1 MYLIIN
7 LQLGEAESMERFD
20 VLVIGAGPGGYSTAL
35 TAASH
40 GLSVA
45 IVEKGEIGGACL
57 NRGCV
62 PAKAWISS
70 AETVDMAEHMATLAK
85 HPFEYAPDFKKAVA
99 KQRAIVAQFCKSL
112 TALLE
117 KRGVKIIRGSARF
130 TSPSSAVADG
140 ADGATEIS
148 FGSAVIATGTQP
160 SNLFGAG
167 PDPILDSSSI
177 FEMETLPAS
186 IIIVGAG
193 AIGCEFASALSRF
206 GVKVTV
212 LELMPRILPI
222 EDAEISS
229 TLAREFKKRKIQVE
243 TGVRIVTLER
253 SGDGV
258 TATLEDGRTFT
269 ADKALVSTGRRFPTE
284 SLGLDTAGVKTGSR
298 GEIVTDGLMRA
309 SAPNI
314 FAVGDVA
321 GKYLLAYTA
330 YAEGRHV
337 ADVIAGKTNE
347 PLCMTVPGAVFTIP
361 EIGSVGVTEEKAPA
375 GFKKGV
381 FHFRSLARAHATG
394 EIAGLV
400 KVIADG
406 TTDKLLGVH
415 IIGARAT
422 DMIHIASVAISA
434 GMTAR
439 DFGRLVFCHPTFAEA
454 IVEAVHDVHGESIH
468 K

>member
-1 MYLIIN
+1 
-7 LQLGEAESMERFD
+7 MERFD
-20 VLVIGAGPGGYSTAL
+20 VLVVGAGPGGYSAAL
-35 TAASH
+35 RAVGH

-70 AETVDMAEHMATLAK
+70 AETVDMAEHMATLAIK
-85 HPFEYAPDFKKAVA
+85 PFEYAPDFKKAVA
-99 KQRAIVAQFCKSL
+99 KQRAIVAQFCNSL
-112 TALLE
+112 TALLQ
-117 KRGVKIIRGSARF
+117 KRGVKIIHGAARF
-130 TSPSSAVADG
+130 TGPSTAVVDGSAQ
-140 ADGATEIS
+140 IS
-148 FGSAVIATGTQP
+148 FGNAVIATGTQP
-160 SNLFGAG
+160 ASLFGSG
-167 PDPILDSSSI
+167 PDPVLDSSSI
-177 FEMETLPAS
+177 FEMETPPSS

-206 GVKVTV
+206 GVKVTI
-212 LELMPRILPI
+212 LELLPRILPI

-243 TGVRIVTLER
+243 TGARIVKLER

-258 TATLEDGRTFT
+258 TATLEDGRAFT
-269 ADKALVSTGRRFPTE
+269 ADKALVSTGRRFPTG
-284 SLGLDTAGVKTGSR
+284 SLGLDNAGVKTGSR
-298 GEIVTDGLMRA
+298 GEIITDGLMRT
-309 SAPNI
+309 SAANVY
-314 FAVGDVA
+314 AVGDVA

-337 ADVIAGKTNE
+337 ADVIAGKTAL
-347 PLCMTVPGAVFTIP
+347 PLSMTVPSAVFTIP
-361 EIGSVGVTEEKAPA
+361 EIGSVGVTQENAPA

-381 FHFRSLARAHATG
+381 FHFRSLARAHSAG

-406 TTDKLLGVH
+406 TTDRLLGVH
-415 IIGARAT
+415 IIGPRAT
-422 DMIHIASVAISA
+422 DMIHIASVAMSA

-439 DFGRLVFCHPTFAEA
+439 DFGQIVFCHPTFAEA
-454 IVEAVHDVHGESIH
+454 MVEAVHDVHGESIH

>member
-1 MYLIIN
+1 
-7 LQLGEAESMERFD
+7 MERFD

-35 TAASH
+35 RAAGH

-62 PAKAWISS
+62 PAKAWISA
-70 AETVDMAEHMATLAK
+70 AETVDMAAHMATLARE
-85 HPFEYAPDFKKAVA
+85 PFTYAPDFKKAVE
-99 KQRAIVAQFCKSL
+99 KQRGIVAQFCKSL

-117 KRGVKIIRGSARF
+117 KRGVKLIRGSARF
-130 TSPSSAVADG
+130 TSPSTAVVDG
-140 ADGATEIS
+140 GREIA
-148 FGSAVIATGTQP
+148 FANAVIATGTQP
-160 SNLFGAG
+160 SPLFGAG

-177 FEMETLPAS
+177 FQMETLASS

-206 GVKVTV
+206 GVRVTI
-212 LELMPRILPI
+212 LELLPRILPV

-229 TLAREFKKRKIQVE
+229 TLAREFKKRKIAVD
-243 TGVRIVTLER
+243 TGVRIVKLER
-253 SGDGV
+253 AGDGV

-284 SLGLDTAGVKTGSR
+284 SLGLDNAGVKTGPR
-298 GEIVTDGLMRA
+298 GEVVTDGLMRT
-309 SAPNI
+309 SAPNV

-337 ADVIAGKTNE
+337 ADVIAGKTDKE
-347 PLCMTVPGAVFTIP
+347 LCMTVPSAVFTIP

-375 GFKKGV
+375 GFKKGI
-381 FHFRSLARAHATG
+381 FHFRSLARAHAAG
-394 EIAGLV
+394 EIAGFV

-415 IIGARAT
+415 IIGPRAT
-422 DMIHIASVAISA
+422 DMIHTASVAISA
-434 GMTAR
+434 GMTTR
-439 DFGRLVFCHPTFAEA
+439 DFGQLLFCHPTFAEA
-454 IVEAVHDVHGESIH
+454 MVEAVHDVHGESLH

>member
-1 MYLIIN
+1 
-7 LQLGEAESMERFD
+7 MERFD

-35 TAASH
+35 VAASH

-99 KQRAIVAQFCKSL
+99 RQRAIVAQFCKSL

-130 TSPSSAVADG
+130 TSPSTAVVDG
-140 ADGATEIS
+140 AVEVG
-148 FGSAVIATGTQP
+148 FGKAVIATGTQP

-167 PDPILDSSSI
+167 PDPVLDSSSI

-206 GVKVTV
+206 GVKVTI
-212 LELMPRILPI
+212 LELMPRCLPI

-243 TGVRIVTLER
+243 TGVRIVKLER

-269 ADKALVSTGRRFPTE
+269 ADKALVSTGRRFPTQ
-284 SLGLDTAGVKTGSR
+284 SLGLDTADVKTGPR
-298 GEIVTDGLMRA
+298 GEIITDGLMRT

-337 ADVIAGKTNE
+337 ADVIAEKTIE

-361 EIGSVGVTEEKAPA
+361 EIGSVGVTEDKAPA

-381 FHFRSLARAHATG
+381 FHFRSLARAHAAG
-394 EIAGLV
+394 EIAGFA

-415 IIGARAT
+415 IIGPRAT
-422 DMIHIASVAISA
+422 DMIHIASVAMSA

>member
-1 MYLIIN
+1 
-7 LQLGEAESMERFD
+7 MERFD
-20 VLVIGAGPGGYSTAL
+20 VFVIGAGPGGYSTAL
-35 TAASH
+35 VAASH

-45 IVEKGEIGGACL
+45 IVEKSEIGGACL

-85 HPFEYAPDFKKAVA
+85 EPFTYAPDFKKAVA

-117 KRGVKIIRGSARF
+117 KRGVKIIRGPARF
-130 TSPSSAVADG
+130 TGPSTALVNG
-140 ADGATEIS
+140 GGEIA
-148 FGSAVIATGTQP
+148 FTNAVIATGTQP

-167 PDPILDSSSI
+167 PDPVLDSSSI

-206 GVKVTV
+206 GVKVTI
-212 LELMPRILPI
+212 LELLPRILPI

-229 TLAREFKKRKIQVE
+229 TLAREFKKRKIEVE
-243 TGVRIVTLER
+243 TGVRIVKLER
-253 SGDGV
+253 GGDGV
-258 TATLEDGRTFT
+258 TATLEDGRAFT
-269 ADKALVSTGRRFPTE
+269 ADKALVSTGRRFPTD
-284 SLGLDTAGVKTGSR
+284 SLGLDAAGVKTGVR
-298 GEIVTDGLMRA
+298 GEIVTDGAMRT

-321 GKYLLAYTA
+321 GKHLLAYTA

-337 ADVIAGKTNE
+337 ADVIAGKTSE
-347 PLCMTVPGAVFTIP
+347 PISMAVPSAVFTIP

-381 FHFRSLARAHATG
+381 FHFRSLARAHAAG

-406 TTDKLLGVH
+406 TTDKLLGAH
-415 IIGARAT
+415 IIGPRAT
-422 DMIHIASVAISA
+422 DMIHIASVAMSA

-454 IVEAVHDVHGESIH
+454 LVEAVHDVHGESIH

>member
-1 MYLIIN
+1 
-7 LQLGEAESMERFD
+7 MERFD
-20 VLVIGAGPGGYSTAL
+20 VFVIGAGPGGYSAAL
-35 TAASH
+35 RAVGH

-45 IVEKGEIGGACL
+45 IAEKGEIGGACL

-70 AETVDMAEHMATLAK
+70 AETVDMADHMATLAIQ
-85 HPFEYAPDFKKAVA
+85 PFEYAPDFKKVVEQ
-99 KQRAIVAQFCKSL
+99 QRAIVAPFRKSL

-130 TSPSSAVADG
+130 TSPSTAVVDG
-140 ADGATEIS
+140 GGDIAFS
-148 FGSAVIATGTQP
+148 NAVIATGTQP
-160 SNLFGAG
+160 ASLFGAG

-177 FEMETLPAS
+177 FEMETIPSS
-186 IIIVGAG
+186 IVIVGAG

-212 LELMPRILPI
+212 LELLPRILPI
-222 EDAEISS
+222 EDAEVSA

-243 TGVRIVTLER
+243 TGVRIVKLER
-253 SGDGV
+253 SGEGV

-269 ADKALVSTGRRFPTE
+269 ADKALVSTGRRFPTG
-284 SLGLDTAGVKTGSR
+284 SLGLDSAGVKTGAR
-298 GEIVTDGLMRA
+298 GEILTDGLMRTNV
-309 SAPNI
+309 PNI
-314 FAVGDVA
+314 YAVGDVA

-330 YAEGRHV
+330 YAEGKHS
-337 ADVIAGKTNE
+337 ADVIAGKTTE
-347 PLCMTVPGAVFTIP
+347 PLSMTVPSAVFTIP
-361 EIGSVGVTEEKAPA
+361 EIGSVGVTEATAPA

-381 FHFRSLARAHATG
+381 FHFRSLARAHAAG
-394 EIAGLV
+394 EIAGFV

-406 TTDKLLGVH
+406 DTDKLIGVH
-415 IIGARAT
+415 IIGPRAT
-422 DMIHIASVAISA
+422 DMIHTASVAVSA
-434 GMTAR
+434 GMTTR

-454 IVEAVHDVHGESIH
+454 MVEAVHDVHGESIH

>member
-1 MYLIIN
+1 M
-7 LQLGEAESMERFD
+7 GRFD
-20 VLVIGAGPGGYSTAL
+20 VLAIGAGPGGYSAAL
-35 TAASH
+35 VAAGH

-70 AETVDMAEHMATLAK
+70 AETVDMAEHMATLAAE
-85 HPFEYAPDFKKAVA
+85 PFKYAPDFKKAVA
-99 KQRAIVAQFCKSL
+99 KQKAIVAQFRNSL

-130 TSPSSAVADG
+130 VSPSTAVVDG
-140 ADGATEIS
+140 ADGAVEIS
-148 FGSAVIATGTQP
+148 FGKAVIATGTQP

-167 PDPILDSSSI
+167 PDPVLDSSSI
-177 FEMETLPAS
+177 FDMETLPSS

-206 GVKVTV
+206 GVKVTI
-212 LELMPRILPI
+212 LELLPRILPV
-222 EDAEISS
+222 EDSEISS
-229 TLAREFKKRKIQVE
+229 TLAREFKKRKIGLE
-243 TGVRIVTLER
+243 TGVRIVKLER
-253 SGDGV
+253 AGDGA
-258 TATLEDGRTFT
+258 TATLEDGRTVT
-269 ADKALVSTGRRFPTE
+269 ADKALVSTGRRFPTD
-284 SLGLDTAGVKTGSR
+284 SLGLDTAGVKTGPR
-298 GEIVTDGLMRA
+298 GEIVTDGLMRT

-337 ADVIAGKTNE
+337 ADVIAGKTE
-347 PLCMTVPGAVFTIP
+347 EQISMIVPSAVFTIP

-375 GFKKGV
+375 GFKKGI
-381 FHFRSLARAHATG
+381 FHFRSLARAHSAG

-415 IIGARAT
+415 IIGPRAT
-422 DMIHIASVAISA
+422 DMIHIASVAMTA

-439 DFGRLVFCHPTFAEA
+439 YFGRLIFGHPTFAEA
-454 IVEAVHDVHGESIH
+454 LMEAVHDVHGESIH

>member
-1 MYLIIN
+1 
-7 LQLGEAESMERFD
+7 MERFD
-20 VLVIGAGPGGYSTAL
+20 VLVIGAGPGGYSAAL
-35 TAASH
+35 RAVGH
-40 GLSVA
+40 GLCVA

-70 AETVDMAEHMATLAK
+70 AETVDMAVHMATLATQ
-85 HPFEYAPDFKKAVA
+85 PFEYAPDFKKTVE
-99 KQRAIVAQFCKSL
+99 KQRAIVAQFRKSL

-130 TSPSSAVADG
+130 TGPSTAVVDG
-140 ADGATEIS
+140 AGEMAFTN
-148 FGSAVIATGTQP
+148 AVIATGTRP
-160 SNLFGAG
+160 ASLFGAG

-177 FEMETLPAS
+177 FQMETLPSS

-212 LELMPRILPI
+212 LELLPRILPM
-222 EDAEISS
+222 EDGEVSA

-243 TGVRIVTLER
+243 TGARIVKLER
-253 SGDGV
+253 SGAGV
-258 TATLEDGRTFT
+258 TAALEDGRTFT
-269 ADKALVSTGRRFPTE
+269 ADKALVSTGRRFPTG
-284 SLGLDTAGVKTGSR
+284 SLGLENAGVKTGSR
-298 GEIVTDGLMRA
+298 GEIVTDGLMRT

-314 FAVGDVA
+314 YAVGDVA

-330 YAEGRHV
+330 YAEGRRS
-337 ADVIAGKTNE
+337 ADAIAGKTAE
-347 PLCMTVPGAVFTIP
+347 PLSMTVPSAVFTIP

-381 FHFRSLARAHATG
+381 FQFRSLARAHSAG
-394 EIAGLV
+394 EIAGFV
-400 KVIADG
+400 KIIADG
-406 TTDKLLGVH
+406 GTDKLIGVH
-415 IIGARAT
+415 IIGPRAT
-422 DMIHIASVAISA
+422 DMIHTASVAVSA

-454 IVEAVHDVHGESIH
+454 MVEAVHDVHGESIH

>member
-1 MYLIIN
+1 
-7 LQLGEAESMERFD
+7 MEHFD
-20 VLVIGAGPGGYSTAL
+20 VLVIGAGPGGYSAAL
-35 TAASH
+35 VAAGH

-45 IVEKGEIGGACL
+45 IVEKSEIGGACL

-62 PAKAWISS
+62 PAKAWISA
-70 AETVDMAEHMATLAK
+70 AETVDMAAHMATLAA
-85 HPFEYAPDFKKAVA
+85 HPFEYAPDFKKAVE
-99 KQRAIVAQFCKSL
+99 KQRSIVSQFRKSL

-117 KRGVKIIRGSARF
+117 KRGVKIILGSARF
-130 TSPSSAVADG
+130 TSPATAAVDG
-140 ADGATEIS
+140 ADGPMEIS
-148 FGSAVIATGTQP
+148 FGKAVIATGTQP
-160 SNLFGAG
+160 LNFFGAG
-167 PDPILDSSSI
+167 PDPVLDSSSI

-206 GVKVTV
+206 GVKVAI
-212 LELMPRILPI
+212 LELMPRILPV

-229 TLAREFKKRKIQVE
+229 TLAREFKKRKIAVE
-243 TGVRIVTLER
+243 TGVRIVKLER

-258 TATLEDGRTFT
+258 IATLEDGRTFT
-269 ADKALVSTGRRFPTE
+269 ADKALVSTGRRFPTD
-284 SLGLDTAGVKTGSR
+284 SLALDYAGVKTGPR
-298 GEIVTDGLMRA
+298 GEIVTDGLMRT

-337 ADVIAGKTNE
+337 ADVIAGKTAE
-347 PLCMTVPGAVFTIP
+347 PLSMTVPSAVFTTP
-361 EIGSVGVTEEKAPA
+361 EIGSVGVTEDKAPD
-375 GFKKGV
+375 GIKKGV
-381 FHFRSLARAHATG
+381 FHFRSLARAHAAG
-394 EIAGLV
+394 EIAGLA

-415 IIGARAT
+415 IIGPRAT

-439 DFGRLVFCHPTFAEA
+439 DFGRLVFCHPTFSEA
-454 IVEAVHDVHGESIH
+454 IVEAVHDVHGESLH